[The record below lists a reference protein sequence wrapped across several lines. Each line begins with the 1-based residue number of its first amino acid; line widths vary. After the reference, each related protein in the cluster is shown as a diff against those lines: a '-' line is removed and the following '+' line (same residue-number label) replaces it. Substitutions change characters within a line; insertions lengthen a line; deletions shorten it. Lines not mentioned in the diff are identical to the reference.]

1 MDSPVA
7 STSGSVSPGET
18 IPPQPP
24 LLTGGSPPPVPRPGA
39 FTAYTTRLFPISG
52 FSACSASRVT
62 AGLRMMSQ
70 TSSR

>member
-7 STSGSVSPGET
+7 STSARVNGFPDSLLPVSH
-18 IPPQPP
+18 PPAPAR
-24 LLTGGSPPPVPRPGA
+24 LR